1 MIEQGLQIQLGLAC
15 SAGHQIFQTGPTER
29 VPVEQ
34 HLLKALTQLGI
45 GILHQPP
52 GEVGVGSTE
61 DLEVRIH
68 TQGDALQGDQRPN
81 DQGVVRRHPEG
92 EFVHHTGHVVGDRF
106 EIHAVDAGFQGLAE
120 DLLKGGN
127 NRFQVHVFRQES
139 QGDEVFGELPEVP
152 VHQMNHRLNQAG
164 A

>member
-15 SAGHQIFQTGPTER
+15 SAGDQIFQTGPTER

-61 DLEVRIH
+61 DLEVRIN
-68 TQGDALQGDQRPN
+68 TEGDAFQGDQ
-81 DQGVVRRHPEG
+81 
-92 EFVHHTGHVVGDRF
+92 
-106 EIHAVDAGFQGLAE
+106 
-120 DLLKGGN
+120 
-127 NRFQVHVFRQES
+127 
-139 QGDEVFGELPEVP
+139 
-152 VHQMNHRLNQAG
+152 
-164 A
+164 